1 MDVGLAYVERG
12 ARRLRYAGARISLYW
27 SDGREVGEI
36 KGTRRAI
43 GDRRVGE
50 YADREIELRPGVT
63 YYLATDGFL
72 DQAGGE
78 LGYGFGNTR
87 FARLLQEHARLPMAE
102 QAGALDDALTRYRG
116 GLPQRDDVTILSFR
130 FD

>member
-1 MDVGLAYVERG
+1 M
-12 ARRLRYAGARISLYW
+12 RYAGAKISLYW
-27 SDGREVGEI
+27 SDGHQIGEI

-43 GDRRVGE
+43 GDRRVGQ
-50 YADREIELRPGVT
+50 YTDTEIDMHPGVT

-87 FARLLQEHARLPMAE
+87 FAKLLLAHARRPMYE
-102 QAGALDDALTRYRG
+102 QANALDDELTRYRG
-116 GLPQRDDVTILSFR
+116 ELPQRDDVTILSFR